1 MTFRHSGTKIMTRYQ
16 ILCYRDHFDAFKSI
30 ANEKICAIPA
40 EPQDDFAILVC
51 VSSDRMIGFD
61 SSEDSD
67 KLLGLL
73 FKDCFTTQGTNL
85 AGPVEELPS
94 HYSFN
99 YAFKPKSDAFEHMLN
114 DHKKFELDSKRF
126 RVLARHGRLCIP
138 PTPTPLT
145 PFLTNP
151 KRPISP
157 ELYLKLMDTCHYV
170 AMGVISGEYGFG
182 AFRVFSKN
190 LDFFFN
196 QLKQLMGDTGELI
209 YVTPTQLP
217 NN

>member
-1 MTFRHSGTKIMTRYQ
+1 MTRYQ
-16 ILCYRDHFDAFKSI
+16 ILCYRDHFEAFKAI
-30 ANEKICAIPA
+30 ANEKTCAIPA
-40 EPQDDFAILVC
+40 EPMDDFAILVC
-51 VSSDRMIGFD
+51 VNNDRTIGFD

-85 AGPVEELPS
+85 TGPVEEVPS
-94 HYSFN
+94 RYSCN
-99 YAFKPKSDAFEHMLN
+99 YAFKPKSDAFERMIK
-114 DHKKFELDSKRF
+114 DHEKFELDTKRF

-145 PFLTNP
+145 PFMRNS
-151 KRPISP
+151 KRPISL
-157 ELYLKLMDTCHYV
+157 ELYLMLMDTCHYV
-170 AMGVISGEYGFG
+170 TMEVISGEHGFG

-209 YVTPTQLP
+209 YVNPTQLP
-217 NN
+217 YH